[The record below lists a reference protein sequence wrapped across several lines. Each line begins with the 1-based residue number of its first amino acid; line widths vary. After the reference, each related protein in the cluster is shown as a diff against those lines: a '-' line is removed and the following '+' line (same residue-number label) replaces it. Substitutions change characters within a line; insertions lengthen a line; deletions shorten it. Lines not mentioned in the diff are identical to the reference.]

1 MRAGDYPFHPCL
13 HLWSP
18 MAGPQT
24 PEIFGKPGTANMQEL
39 RDRVSQRG
47 RGKPKRWLG
56 ESQREAGRGVIL
68 TEGGD

>member
-1 MRAGDYPFHPCL
+1 
-13 HLWSP
+13 

-47 RGKPKRWLG
+47 RGMPKRWLG

>member
-39 RDRVSQRG
+39 RDKSISERQR
-47 RGKPKRWLG
+47 KAKTM
-56 ESQREAGRGVIL
+56 AG
-68 TEGGD
+68 